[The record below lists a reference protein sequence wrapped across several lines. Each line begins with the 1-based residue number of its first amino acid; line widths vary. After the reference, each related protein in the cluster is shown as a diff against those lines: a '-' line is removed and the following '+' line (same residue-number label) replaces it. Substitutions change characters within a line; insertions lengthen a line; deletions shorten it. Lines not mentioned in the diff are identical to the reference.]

1 MSDWKQGLH
10 DLLGQ
15 VARKDE
21 QAFTRLYEG
30 LHHTA
35 IGMILAEVGG
45 LDEYEAE
52 SIYSQA
58 MYKIWC
64 KAGTYQGRLERQDL
78 DATAWA
84 WIRVTILHTAQDV
97 SRVLRRRNMAEILES
112 EMVSDEEIEEGQDP
126 SPIDEL
132 SMTDVSP
139 QERPADSPALRAE
152 TREGLAEFMAA
163 LDERERKIICLL
175 SEGRP
180 HGEVA
185 ALVGISPSRLSQI
198 VSTLREKAG
207 LMVQSH

>member
-21 QAFTRLYEG
+21 QAFTRLYEA

-78 DATAWA
+78 
-84 WIRVTILHTAQDV
+84 
-97 SRVLRRRNMAEILES
+97 
-112 EMVSDEEIEEGQDP
+112 
-126 SPIDEL
+126 
-132 SMTDVSP
+132 
-139 QERPADSPALRAE
+139 
-152 TREGLAEFMAA
+152 
-163 LDERERKIICLL
+163 
-175 SEGRP
+175 
-180 HGEVA
+180 
-185 ALVGISPSRLSQI
+185 
-198 VSTLREKAG
+198 
-207 LMVQSH
+207 